1 MNELNH
7 LQLAKMVFKKIL
19 IIRQS
24 AIGDIILTTPLVR
37 SVRSAYPDAQ
47 IDFLTNQEFID
58 LVRHNPH
65 ISKVIAYDKKT
76 GFAGLYALKK
86 QLMAEKYD
94 WIIDLHNSL
103 RSRFL
108 RLFLGILSDVKEI
121 SIYEKPYIA
130 RKLLINF
137 KKDIYPKPYKK
148 VLFKYFDAVSNGNLN
163 KNIDKN
169 IQYDG
174 KGTEVFFGEI
184 NNQNIDNLLGNK
196 TYINAKIT
204 TNIITI
210 CPAASAFTKQWL
222 PEYFAKLIVNLLS
235 YYNIDNQQNNQQNNQ
250 KNDQNSVKI
259 VLLGGKADIFVCENI
274 IKMVTEIL
282 TISNKNT
289 SELVISQVISLA
301 GKCNLLDSAALL
313 ARSKVVITN
322 DTGMMHLAE
331 AQNKPVLAIFGSTVE
346 AFGFYPFLEKS
357 EVVEQKLACRPCS
370 QSGESAC
377 PKGHFKC
384 MRDILPEKIYEI
396 AIKMML

>member
-1 MNELNH
+1 MS
-7 LQLAKMVFKKIL
+7 FKKIL

-24 AIGDIILTTPLVR
+24 SIGDIILTTPLVR
-37 SVRSAYPDAQ
+37 SVRQAHPNAQ
-47 IDFLTNQEFID
+47 IDFLTNQEFTD

-65 ISKVIAYDKKT
+65 ISNIISYDKKM
-76 GFAGLYALKK
+76 GFSGLYALKTA
-86 QLMAEKYD
+86 LMAEKYD

-108 RLFLGILSDVKEI
+108 RLFSKIISDVKEI
-121 SIYEKPYIA
+121 SVYEKPYIA

-148 VLFKYFDAVSNGNLN
+148 VLLKYFDALF
-163 KNIDKN
+163 DKN
-169 IQYDG
+169 IQYDN
-174 KGTEVFFGEI
+174 KGTEVFFGEENSQKI
-184 NNQNIDNLLGNK
+184 NDLLEFQTNIK
-196 TYINAKIT
+196 TNTNA
-204 TNIITI
+204 NIITI

-222 PEYFAKLIVNLLS
+222 PEYFANLIKKLFE
-235 YYNIDNQQNNQQNNQ
+235 YYNFDNKNN
-250 KNDQNSVKI
+250 VKI
-259 VLLGGKADIFVCENI
+259 VLLGGKADISVCENI
-274 IKMVTEIL
+274 KKMVD
-282 TISNKNT
+282 NQANT
-289 SELVISQVISLA
+289 DLIILA

-357 EVVEQKLACRPCS
+357 EIVEEKLACRPCS

-384 MRDILPEKIYEI
+384 MKDILPEKIYEI
-396 AIKMML
+396 ALLMCEV

>member
-1 MNELNH
+1 MS
-7 LQLAKMVFKKIL
+7 FKKIL

-24 AIGDIILTTPLVR
+24 SIGDIILTTPLVR
-37 SVRSAYPDAQ
+37 CVRQAYPNAQ
-47 IDFLTNQEFID
+47 IDFLTNQEFTD

-65 ISKVIAYDKKT
+65 ISNVITYDKKT
-76 GFAGLYALKK
+76 GFAGLYTLKK

-108 RLFLGILSDVKEI
+108 RLFSKIISDVKEI
-121 SIYEKPYIA
+121 SVYEKPYIA

-148 VLFKYFDAVSNGNLN
+148 VLLKYFDALF
-163 KNIDKN
+163 DKK
-169 IQYDG
+169 IQYDNN
-174 KGTEVFFGEI
+174 GTEVFFGEENTKKI
-184 NNQNIDNLLGNK
+184 NDLLEYQTDIK
-196 TYINAKIT
+196 TSAN

-222 PEYFAKLIVNLLS
+222 PEYFATLIKKLFE
-235 YYNIDNQQNNQQNNQ
+235 YYNIDNQNKHQNNI
-250 KNDQNSVKI
+250 KI
-259 VLLGGKADIFVCENI
+259 ILLGGKADISVCENI
-274 IKMVTEIL
+274 KKMVDNQLNNQFRNQE
-282 TISNKNT
+282 NT
-289 SELVISQVISLA
+289 DLIILA

-313 ARSKVVITN
+313 ARSNVIITN

-331 AQNKPVLAIFGSTVE
+331 AQKKPVLAIFGSTVE

-357 EVVEQKLACRPCS
+357 EIVETMLPCRPCS
-370 QSGESAC
+370 QSGENAC

-384 MRDILPEKIYEI
+384 MKDILPEKIYEI
-396 AIKMML
+396 TLLMCEL